1 VKHGEGGHFS
11 LKGKCL
17 YAEKAPRKFSWQ
29 FKEEV
34 AKRMLNGES
43 PTQLN
48 RELGIVLS
56 KLYKWRDQYRRG
68 GAGVWPRAEG
78 RPDCALPASVT
89 PVKAASE
96 ARAENRVMELERK
109 IGKQQL
115 VIDFLQQALRRVEGG
130 RAQTKSSGEAGSIP
144 TSER

>member
-1 VKHGEGGHFS
+1 MEK
-11 LKGKCL
+11 
-17 YAEKAPRKFSWQ
+17 KAPRKFSWQ

-43 PTQLN
+43 PTLLN

-56 KLYKWRDQYRRG
+56 KLYKWRDQYRQG

-78 RPDCALPASVT
+78 RPTGALPTSVT
-89 PVKAASE
+89 PDKTTSVT
-96 ARAENRVMELERK
+96 RAENRVAELERK

-130 RAQTKSSGEAGSIP
+130 REQTKSSGETGSIP

>member
-1 VKHGEGGHFS
+1 MEK
-11 LKGKCL
+11 
-17 YAEKAPRKFSWQ
+17 KAPRKFSWE

-43 PTQLN
+43 PTLLS

-56 KLYKWRDQYRRG
+56 KLYKWRDQYRQG
-68 GAGVWPRAEG
+68 GSAVWPRAEG
-78 RPDCALPASVT
+78 RHSGVLPVLSADVKDAS
-89 PVKAASE
+89 AA
-96 ARAENRVMELERK
+96 RPENRLAELERK

-130 RAQTKSSGEAGSIP
+130 REQTKPSGETGSIP